1 MSFLLACS
9 LCAALLAVD
18 LLART
23 VRLHVLL
30 RGAGYRL
37 GLRGLCASILFGDA
51 AAATTPM
58 RLGGEP
64 ARWLGLLSGGVPAR
78 VAAAVLAVEMVGY
91 LSVVALSGAAAAWL
105 LGAGWWA
112 DVGPRLGARAGD
124 GLPWLVA
131 VVAAS
136 AAVWVWV
143 RRRRAARP
151 AAAAPAPAALALQGT
166 FGWPIVISVP
176 LTLASIGARLGMLP
190 VLAQTLPAPPPLGV
204 LVLGSFA
211 LVYGQLFFPTPG
223 GAGAVELLASAGTAG
238 ELGGSGGA
246 VFVAWRVITTG
257 IPVVLGFGFALH
269 RYGGAAVRSA
279 LRGERPADLPHPESV
294 EPA

>member
-1 MSFLLACS
+1 MTLPLALLV
-9 LCAALLAVD
+9 CAALLAAD

-23 VRLHVLL
+23 LRLRLL
-30 RGAGYRL
+30 LGGAGYRL
-37 GLRGLCASILFGDA
+37 PLPGLCASILFGDA

-78 VAAAVLAVEMVGY
+78 VAAAVLAVEMVSY

-112 DVGPRLGARAGD
+112 DVGPRLAARG
-124 GLPWLVA
+124 GGVLPWLAA

-136 AAVWVWV
+136 VAVWVWV
-143 RRRRAARP
+143 RRRRARR
-151 AAAAPAPAALALQGT
+151 PAPAVSARERVVPRGALGRAVVVT
-166 FGWPIVISVP
+166 VP
-176 LTLASIGARLGMLP
+176 LTLASIAARLAMLP
-190 VLAQTLPAPPPLGV
+190 VLAQSLPDPPAPGV

-223 GAGAVELLASAGTAG
+223 GAGAVELMASAGTAG
-238 ELGGSGGA
+238 ELGGSAGP
-246 VFVAWRVITTG
+246 VFLAWRAITTG
-257 IPVVLGFGFALH
+257 IPVVLGYGLAVR
-269 RYGGAAVRSA
+269 RYGGAAVRGA
-279 LRGERPADLPHPESV
+279 LRGERPADPAPADIV